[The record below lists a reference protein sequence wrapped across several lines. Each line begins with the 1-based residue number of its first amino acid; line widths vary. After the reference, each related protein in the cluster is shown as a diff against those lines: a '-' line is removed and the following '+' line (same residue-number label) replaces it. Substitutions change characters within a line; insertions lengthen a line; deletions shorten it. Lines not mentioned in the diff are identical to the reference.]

1 MSMFDKI
8 NELIYTQNN
17 KKRSENELKITQKS
31 DRKGDHMANQLFL
44 SGMGFENFI
53 KLIDALYDEVLIY
66 DNNYRIVY
74 INNASVRHY
83 GCEPWEMIGKYF
95 FDFTND
101 FWWNNSVLPIV
112 YQTKKAYA
120 ARQKTKN
127 GSELLTIAIPVFD
140 DDKELKYVVMNVRDK
155 ISETDLYYK
164 DYNSDFIAPD
174 TLDDDRAELCW
185 TRRNVDLIKKTVDR
199 NVNYLIIGEDGTGKK
214 QLARYIHEKKNG
226 ENKPFLVM
234 STNASASEMEQEL
247 FGIVKNE
254 GLDIQE
260 EEGMLK
266 ACKEGTILID
276 EVSDLPVPLQRKL
289 EEVLETGA
297 FTPLNSQ
304 YNLPFKGTLIASTTR
319 NLSDMIANGLFL
331 EEFYDQLGVVE
342 LYIPSL
348 GKRSDSLRPLIR
360 HYLQVYTRKYGVSR
374 QITEGAME
382 VLENYGW
389 SGNLRELQNTVQRL
403 VATTENISIDVEDL
417 PKKIYNLSGNA
428 PGTISGKKES
438 FDSKIERYEAWLITE
453 AYKKY
458 GSSRK
463 IAEHLDI
470 SQTRANNLLRKYVRK
485 A

>member
-1 MSMFDKI
+1 
-8 NELIYTQNN
+8 
-17 KKRSENELKITQKS
+17 
-31 DRKGDHMANQLFL
+31 
-44 SGMGFENFI
+44 
-53 KLIDALYDEVLIY
+53 
-66 DNNYRIVY
+66 
-74 INNASVRHY
+74 
-83 GCEPWEMIGKYF
+83 
-95 FDFTND
+95 
-101 FWWNNSVLPIV
+101 
-112 YQTKKAYA
+112 
-120 ARQKTKN
+120 
-127 GSELLTIAIPVFD
+127 
-140 DDKELKYVVMNVRDK
+140 
-155 ISETDLYYK
+155 
-164 DYNSDFIAPD
+164 
-174 TLDDDRAELCW
+174 
-185 TRRNVDLIKKTVDR
+185 
-199 NVNYLIIGEDGTGKK
+199 
-214 QLARYIHEKKNG
+214 
-226 ENKPFLVM
+226 M